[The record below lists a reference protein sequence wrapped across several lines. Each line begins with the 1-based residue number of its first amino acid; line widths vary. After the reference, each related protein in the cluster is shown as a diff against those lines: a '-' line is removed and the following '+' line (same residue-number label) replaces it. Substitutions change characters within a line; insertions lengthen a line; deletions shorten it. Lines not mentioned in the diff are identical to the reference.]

1 MHGSNIF
8 AFFIIGPS
16 LPGSSKLPANDNF
29 VKLLGKDPIMT
40 DMKRCEKEKNGKIG
54 WNDGAQFSSTSARDS
69 PEASEEDVA
78 AAEALLELGYAVSI
92 SKNSNLPESSKR
104 PCKRKNFLSQEEGKS
119 TDDVCS
125 ERVDVH
131 GYRVLACSAPI
142 LDAIFAKYGDIA
154 ENCHNKSPYTRGFL
168 LDVVCDAVRE
178 LKTGAVRSS
187 SVKAMKDIASVAKD
201 ANVDVTWLQ
210 QYLNEIS
217 EDEEM
222 ERTRRAEFLNSLF
235 PTSSS

>member
-1 MHGSNIF
+1 M
-8 AFFIIGPS
+8 
-16 LPGSSKLPANDNF
+16 LPQDVHTLD
-29 VKLLGKDPIMT
+29 
-40 DMKRCEKEKNGKIG
+40 
-54 WNDGAQFSSTSARDS
+54 TSVIK
-69 PEASEEDVA
+69 AS
-78 AAEALLELGYAVSI
+78 I
-92 SKNSNLPESSKR
+92 K
-104 PCKRKNFLSQEEGKS
+104 GKS